1 MCFIIVISS
10 LSPAVPAPPATFPS
24 SLSSAGA
31 EKNPTTL
38 HHLHSIRIIIPRN
51 ALQSLR
57 EVRGTKHRGNHLPPV
72 IISHLSAAL
81 EEDPAG
87 LGGSHVQP
95 TDRRTDRQRNG
106 LMWLRCPESISD
118 SQCFGSA
125 AAPLGTGSTRASA
138 FRSVCQASPYPQI
151 LKHWTCH
158 SEDVGAFKNPKASTS
173 WDLHHEKKNPP
184 GGWSVWH
191 PVRICE
197 RFLEEF
203 FVGRCG
209 VPVWL
214 QNGFAIKSSLKPSNF
229 LKQTYRKNK
238 TLIGLQCPWSIR
250 LTNVLAALQIHRGL
264 AAEPR

>member
-1 MCFIIVISS
+1 MYFIIVISS
-10 LSPAVPAPPATFPS
+10 LSPAVPAPPATFPP

-31 EKNPTTL
+31 EKNSTTL

-95 TDRRTDRQRNG
+95 TDRRTDRQRKG

-118 SQCFGSA
+118 SQCFGST

-173 WDLHHEKKNPP
+173 WDLHHEKKSSRRMKRLTSCQDLWTLP
-184 GGWSVWH
+184 GGV
-191 PVRICE
+191 
-197 RFLEEF
+197 L
-203 FVGRCG
+203 CG
-209 VPVWL
+209 TLWGSCLIAKWL
-214 QNGFAIKSSLKPSNF
+214 CNQKF
-229 LKQTYRKNK
+229 LK
-238 TLIGLQCPWSIR
+238 
-250 LTNVLAALQIHRGL
+250 ALKLFKADIQKKIKHWL
-264 AAEPR
+264 DSNAHEVSV